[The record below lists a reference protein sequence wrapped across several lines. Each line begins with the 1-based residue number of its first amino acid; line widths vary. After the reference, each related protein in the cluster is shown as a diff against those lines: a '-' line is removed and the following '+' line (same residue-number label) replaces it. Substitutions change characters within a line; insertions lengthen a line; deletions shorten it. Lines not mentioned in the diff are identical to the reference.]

1 MDVEKGIACLHLPP
15 AASCS
20 ILDRMK
26 ATFRILLSSLV
37 LALALVGCSGSDDG
51 TPGQT
56 TVIDPNRTPDG
67 IRIHGAVAGEWT
79 HDWDAA
85 IALAREEKRPVLAI
99 FTASDWNVWHRF
111 VAQRIF
117 NTPVWKEWIGKRL
130 VLAWINHPNDERLV
144 PAEYVERNRTL
155 TRQYDT
161 TAFPALLLINAATRQ
176 AYDRYHVTRD
186 STPEG
191 FISWINRTVSENQP
205 GGVKAALNDEDRAA
219 LEELRARRRPLME
232 AYNAAVAE
240 AQKEYDDM
248 RARTVATA
256 DLVEWTR
263 QSDAKLAEVKA
274 PLDAVDRELDV
285 YYAKSADSL
294 LLPAP

>member
-1 MDVEKGIACLHLPP
+1 M
-15 AASCS
+15 
-20 ILDRMK
+20 ILLRDMK
-26 ATFRILLSSLV
+26 ASPRILLAS
-37 LALALVGCSGSDDG
+37 LALAVTLSGCSGTDGG
-51 TPGQT
+51 TPGKDAI
-56 TVIDPNRTPDG
+56 VDPNRTPDG
-67 IRIHGAVAGEWT
+67 IRIHGAVVGEWT

-85 IALAREEKRPVLAI
+85 MALAQEENRPVLAF
-99 FTASDWNVWHRF
+99 FTASDWNDWHRF
-111 VAQRIF
+111 VDQRIF
-117 NTPVWKEWIGKRL
+117 STSAWKEWAGKRL
-130 VLAWINHPNDERLV
+130 VLAWVNHPNDERLV
-144 PAEYVERNRTL
+144 PAEWVGRNRTL
-155 TRQYDT
+155 TRQYG
-161 TAFPALLLINAATRQ
+161 ASAYPALLLVNGTTRQ

-219 LEELRARRRPLME
+219 LEGLRARRRPLME

-240 AQKEYDDM
+240 EQKAYDAM
-248 RARTVATA
+248 RSRTMATA
-256 DLVEWTR
+256 DLEAWTR
-263 QSDAKLAEVKA
+263 KSNAKLAAVKA